1 MIQAFFLSL
10 GQLFDRPILAV
21 FVKSVLVT
29 FVALILFGAALW
41 YLLGVG
47 LPAFGELLMA
57 VSASP
62 EGAGQPSAL
71 GLIFGA
77 IGATLAMTAQNDV
90 FASVGTIV
98 IFLLLS
104 WLLFRAIAVAV
115 IGIFADEV
123 VAAVEKKHYPGA
135 HAQAIDVPLGRSIAM
150 GLGSA
155 VRLLA
160 INLLLSPLYLILL
173 VTGVGTA
180 LAFFLVNSWLLG
192 RDLGDMVAAR
202 HMPRGDLRGWRRR
215 TSFGRFTLGAVGTGL
230 LLVPIL
236 NLVAPVLGA
245 AMATHAFHRGRRAQ

>member
-1 MIQAFFLSL
+1 MIHAFFLSL

-21 FVKSVLVT
+21 FVKSILLTLVLFAASSVGLWLGMHALADWIAAWLGGWSGSEAFADIATIVLVI
-29 FVALILFGAALW
+29 FFHW
-41 YLLGVG
+41 
-47 LPAFGELLMA
+47 LM
-57 VSASP
+57 
-62 EGAGQPSAL
+62 
-71 GLIFGA
+71 
-77 IGATLAMTAQNDV
+77 
-90 FASVGTIV
+90 
-98 IFLLLS
+98 
-104 WLLFRAIAVAV
+104 FRAIAVAV

-123 VAAVEKKHYPGA
+123 VAAVERKHYPGA

-155 VRLLA
+155 VRLIA

-180 LAFFLVNSWLLG
+180 IAFFLVNSWLLG

-202 HMPRGDLRGWRRR
+202 HMPRGELRRWRGR
-215 TSFGRFTLGAVGTGL
+215 TSISRFALGAVGTGL

-245 AMATHAFHRGRRAQ
+245 AMATHAFHRGRRA